1 MLDPLTLDQ
10 LRVLVT
16 VADQGSFSAAA
27 RKLGR
32 VQSAISQAVQAL
44 ESALGVQLFDRDG
57 KIPQLNDAGRVLL
70 ADGRR
75 LIASAEALKAKAESF
90 SEGVEPELTLAVDAM
105 FPSAV
110 LTRSLRALSKVY
122 PCLQVT
128 VFTEAMGGAEQRL
141 RDGAARL
148 AFCVPLPGVGDNRE
162 SEFLVTIPMVPVVST
177 DHPLAA
183 LDGPLLRSDLERE
196 VQLILTDR
204 TPVTNGL
211 TGGIIS
217 ARTWR
222 FADLATRL
230 EFLLSGF
237 GWCNMPLHLVHEHVE
252 AGRLKVLEVAE
263 PTISGLDIHVV
274 HERGRAPGKAGRW
287 LIEDLRSRVLE
298 CATHGLLSGQPSA
311 TVKMARPPLTLIAG
325 ANGTKGVDGVIHQ

>member
-16 VADQGSFSAAA
+16 VTEEGSFSAAA

-32 VQSAISQAVQAL
+32 VQSAISQAVQSL
-44 ESALGVQLFDRDG
+44 ETALGVQLFDREG

-70 ADGRR
+70 TDARR
-75 LIASAEALKAKAESF
+75 LIGGAEALKAKAESF

-110 LTRSLRALSKVY
+110 LTRSLRALSEVY

-148 AFCVPLPGVGDNRE
+148 AFCVPIPGVGDNRE
-162 SEFLVTIPMVPVVST
+162 SEFLVTIPMVPVVATS
-177 DHPLAA
+177 HPLAQI
-183 LDGPLLRSDLERE
+183 DGPILRADLESA
-196 VQLILTDR
+196 VQLVLTDR
-204 TPVTNGL
+204 TPVSNGL

-230 EFLLSGF
+230 EFLLGAF
-237 GWCNMPLHLVHEHVE
+237 GWCNMPYHLVRDHVE
-252 AGRLKVLEVAE
+252 EGRLKVLDVTE
-263 PTISGLDIHVV
+263 PTVSGLDIHVV

-287 LIEDLRSRVLE
+287 LIEDLRKHVTE
-298 CATHGLLSGQPSA
+298 CTGHGLLGDQPA
-311 TVKMARPPLTLIAG
+311 APVKMARPPLALIA
-325 ANGTKGVDGVIHQ
+325 ASTGTDGVIHQPN